1 MNLTGK
7 ILTLLILLM
16 SIFFFAVALM
26 VSAAHVNWKEEAA
39 TAKTR
44 AAQVQ
49 RSLNETKSAT
59 IAQKDF
65 IAREKVARAKQIAAL
80 TSRVQEISSELA
92 DNKEALRESTQTGQ
106 ARLVTMQEA
115 VARQKQ
121 LDKELESAIQRNA
134 ELVEK
139 LGVINA
145 SLKNK
150 TKENFD
156 QKNAIE
162 TLLVQS
168 RDLGERLAL
177 LKRVLDNN
185 GLDENSQTS
194 HIVPKLSAV
203 VIGVGND
210 GNYFEIAAGSDDGVR
225 EGHEFD
231 VRRGSDYIGRGI
243 VTGVRNDKATMKV
256 LRGWMRDT
264 IRRDDFVTSKL

>member
-121 LDKELESAIQRNA
+121 LDKELESALQRNA

-139 LGVINA
+139 LGVINN

-150 TKENFD
+150 TKDNFD
-156 QKNAIE
+156 QKNTIE

-168 RDLGERLAL
+168 GDLSERLAL
-177 LKRVLDNN
+177 LQRVLDNN
-185 GLDENSQTS
+185 GLDENSLTS

>member
-121 LDKELESAIQRNA
+121 LDKELESALQRNA

-139 LGVINA
+139 LGVINN

-162 TLLVQS
+162 TLLVQT

-185 GLDENSQTS
+185 GLDENSLTS

>member
-145 SLKNK
+145 SLQNK

-156 QKNAIE
+156 QKNTIE

-168 RDLGERLAL
+168 RDLSERIAL

-185 GLDENSQTS
+185 GLDENWFLVLETTEIILKSLR
-194 HIVPKLSAV
+194 VPM
-203 VIGVGND
+203 
-210 GNYFEIAAGSDDGVR
+210 
-225 EGHEFD
+225 
-231 VRRGSDYIGRGI
+231 
-243 VTGVRNDKATMKV
+243 TGCVK
-256 LRGWMRDT
+256 
-264 IRRDDFVTSKL
+264 VTSSTFTEALITSVAAKSLVSETTRRP